1 MTAIGKR
8 LFKTYTSLLFG
19 VTGVDDELGG
29 RDTSVEFWF
38 YQKGK
43 KSGGGGGGIQN
54 TKDKKMPFPQGSFL
68 LFTRH
73 I

>member
-19 VTGVDDELGG
+19 VTGVDNELGG

-43 KSGGGGGGIQN
+43 KSVCVCVWGNPKHQRQEN
-54 TKDKKMPFPQGSFL
+54 AFS
-68 LFTRH
+68 TRVFSSVY
-73 I
+73 